1 MTKRTLAAAI
11 TAALVAGAIMV
22 PATDAVAK
30 KKKKK
35 KSPPIVACAPYEAG
49 EQGTDKPT
57 VIVTGAHTAEA
68 PLEQTVTLAQSFADF
83 VIIEDPATDFFNV
96 QVDSAA
102 DSAGLYLTFEFPT
115 RRDYDLYVRWSDG
128 SEAASSHGFNPLAE
142 AHVGPPSPIDPSNT
156 SGNHAGETTASS
168 ESIVGLTT
176 PDCGGYTIETQ
187 NWLGEGGDFAIKLW
201 LGEGTTEPLPQGD

>member
-1 MTKRTLAAAI
+1 MKRTLSVVLAAGLVAAAI
-11 TAALVAGAIMV
+11 VAPAA
-22 PATDAVAK
+22 DAAA
-30 KKKKK
+30 KKKK
-35 KSPPIVACAPYEAG
+35 KSPPACAPYEPG

-57 VIVTGAHTAEA
+57 VTVTDAHTAEA

-83 VIIEDPATDFFNV
+83 VLVQDPGVDFFNV

-102 DSAGLYLTFEFPT
+102 ASAGLYLTFEFPT
-115 RRDYDLYVRWSDG
+115 RRDYDLYVRWPDG

-168 ESIVGLTT
+168 ENIIGLIT
-176 PDCGGYTIETQ
+176 PDCGGYTIEAQ
-187 NWLGEGGDFAIKLW
+187 NWLGEGGEFAIKLW
-201 LGEGTTEPLPQGD
+201 LGEGTNESLPQGG